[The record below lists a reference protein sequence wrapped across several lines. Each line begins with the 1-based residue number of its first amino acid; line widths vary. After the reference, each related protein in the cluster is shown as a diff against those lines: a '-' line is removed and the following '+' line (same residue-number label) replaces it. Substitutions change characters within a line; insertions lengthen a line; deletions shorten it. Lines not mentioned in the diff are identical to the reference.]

1 MPQKR
6 TWAALPTR
14 RELTLALFALT
25 VFVLSYNLEASLGL
39 VGVRPQKLSSSYLL
53 SIGECAPL
61 HPGARR
67 RRNASRRVVWC
78 PGAGK
83 WTAVIANRREGS
95 SVSLWKRPCS
105 SFKVSYWR
113 SLR

>member
-6 TWAALPTR
+6 TWAAPPTR

-53 SIGECAPL
+53 SIGELSFFEFFTWVGSVGDSAWTLWLERRSAL
-61 HPGARR
+61 HG
-67 RRNASRRVVWC
+67 
-78 PGAGK
+78 
-83 WTAVIANRREGS
+83 
-95 SVSLWKRPCS
+95 
-105 SFKVSYWR
+105 
-113 SLR
+113 